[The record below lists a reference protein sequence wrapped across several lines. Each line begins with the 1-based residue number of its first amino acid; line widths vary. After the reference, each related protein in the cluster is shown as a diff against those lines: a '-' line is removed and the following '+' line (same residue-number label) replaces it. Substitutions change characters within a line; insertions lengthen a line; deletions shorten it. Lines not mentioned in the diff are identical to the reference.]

1 MFVSLR
7 TTFLFLIWRDWLSGF
22 NFRAVVVDV
31 DVAAVVVAAVVVVDV
46 DVVFSL
52 FRSRNNST
60 ATILFSVLF
69 RPELWFETD
78 TTGSDRR
85 QRRRRRRHRRRATIP
100 LFIFYFFK
108 TVRSPP
114 VCRGPE
120 EPGLMVAWLNL
131 SWTEPAKHQMVFRL
145 FLSGKTDSSHPNHRD
160 FLESAHAFWCTVFFV
175 TT

>member
-7 TTFLFLIWRDWLSGF
+7 TTFLFLIWRDWLSGL

-31 DVAAVVVAAVVVVDV
+31 DVAAVDVAAVVVVDVDVAAVVVVDVDVAAVVVVDV

-85 QRRRRRRHRRRATIP
+85 QRRRRRRRHRRRATIP

-108 TVRSPP
+108 TVRNRP

-120 EPGLMVAWLNL
+120 EPGLD
-131 SWTEPAKHQMVFRL
+131 
-145 FLSGKTDSSHPNHRD
+145 G
-160 FLESAHAFWCTVFFV
+160 CV
-175 TT
+175 T